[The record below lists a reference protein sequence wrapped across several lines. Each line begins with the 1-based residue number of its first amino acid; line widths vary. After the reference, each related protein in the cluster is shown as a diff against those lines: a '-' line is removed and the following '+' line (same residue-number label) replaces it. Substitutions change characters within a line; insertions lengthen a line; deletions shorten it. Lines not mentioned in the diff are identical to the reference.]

1 MIASLARQKLSV
13 AFGASSI
20 PEGGKNIETNFAT
33 ITKWYGLENP
43 KNITEYMQLPDDA
56 KFYCLRQ
63 IRVRYIAVST
73 DRVIEF
79 FDVLTKEKIGKL
91 EIGGFYSLLLRANS
105 DQMSFEMEDIFL

>member
-43 KNITEYMQLPDDA
+43 KNITEYMQLPDNT

-105 DQMSFEMEDIFL
+105 DQMSFEMEDVFL